1 MRKLISAV
9 ILYSFL
15 VATLKLFSASI
26 EIPSINMQN
35 FSAQQII
42 DVNVIFSSEKI
53 FTGYQFTV
61 QYNQQVLRFIEVT
74 KGPATDSFTI
84 MTNAGNPGIIRIAGF
99 HPGLSGISGRGIL
112 ATLRFQIIKEGYSNL
127 VLSSVKLSDSN
138 GQSIPCTTLSGSIKA
153 GQVDNKQT
161 PQPTTPSGE
170 TRQVPAGT
178 TSTPI
183 TSTTIGPSI
192 EQQPRPLLP
201 EKPRRFEIPQET
213 RSHEPQDR
221 QTKDISENI
230 QPSNNVILLVLSEY
244 GNPVPPPGIT
254 TFEKGD
260 RVSCRVETEVLIN
273 DTEKAICIGCEGK
286 GSAISSKNNSVS
298 FVIDKNSK
306 LVWKWEKIKIEPDF
320 LIEAPSECVLDSSK
334 NEVEIP
340 LKAKF
345 LSGFDKAVFLHVN
358 KNTGFDASLTDTCL
372 TTDKRQSFLKIK
384 KVSKKIPAGRYCFS
398 ITAETEDK
406 SKKSI
411 KEIDVIVSG
420 DVMLGEGIIDETSK
434 LVTIPLFVYGNLK
447 NISSFEINLSIPD
460 DIKFIEIDA
469 GSNKTKI
476 FSGFSQK
483 GKNLKISGG
492 IFPSIDISDAKF
504 LNIKFSFIK
513 NIPVNSFI
521 LNECLFWDEDGRIIP
536 TINKKK

>member
-1 MRKLISAV
+1 MKKLIPVV
-9 ILYSFL
+9 ILYFL
-15 VATLKLFSASI
+15 LMTTVHLFSASI
-26 EIPSINMQN
+26 EIPSIDIQD
-35 FSAQQII
+35 SSTQQII
-42 DVNVIFSSEKI
+42 DVNVVFSSEQVFI
-53 FTGYQFTV
+53 GYQFTV
-61 QYNQQVLRFIEVT
+61 QYNQQILRFIEAT
-74 KGPATDSFTI
+74 KGPATDAFTV
-84 MTNAGNPGIIRIAGF
+84 MTNAGSPGIIRIAGF
-99 HPGLSGISGRGIL
+99 HPGFSGISGRGIL
-112 ATLRFQIIKEGYSNL
+112 ATLRFQIIKKGYSNL
-127 VLSSVKLSDSN
+127 ILSSVKLSDSN
-138 GQSIPCTTLSGSIKA
+138 GQSIPCTTSSGSVKA
-153 GQVDNKQT
+153 GQTEEKPK
-161 PQPTTPSGE
+161 PQPVTPSEE

-178 TSTPI
+178 TSTPPI
-183 TSTTIGPSI
+183 PQTIGQPI
-192 EQQPRPLLP
+192 KQQPQPLQP
-201 EKPRRFEIPQET
+201 EKPRKPEVPQET
-213 RSHEPQDR
+213 RSQEPQDR
-221 QTKDISENI
+221 QTKDVPENI

-244 GNPVPPPGIT
+244 GNPVPPSGIT

-306 LVWKWEKIKIEPDF
+306 LVWKWEKMKIEPDF

-340 LKAKF
+340 LKARF
-345 LSGFDKAVFLHVN
+345 LSGFDKAVFLHMN
-358 KNTGFDASLTDTCL
+358 KNTGFDVSLTDTCL

-411 KEIDVIVSG
+411 KKIDIIVSG

-447 NISSFEINLSIPD
+447 NISSFEINLSIPG

-483 GKNLKISGG
+483 GKSLKISGG

-504 LNIKFSFIK
+504 LNIKFSFVK